1 MRPCELIMLA
11 LQAGAGGDGRGGL
24 LMSLANS
31 RWSVLGFCAVL
42 TAVSNTGLAQESPKP
57 VRVGLFMSG
66 FAADYAAHDRGLIA
80 GLRDHGYIEGKNLT
94 VVRRHGNLDMQ
105 RISGFAQELAQ
116 SELDAIVTVCTVT
129 TRAAL
134 RATKRTPIVMLSV
147 SDPVAHGLA
156 ASLARP
162 GTNVTGRSNLSA
174 TLVPK
179 LVEVFHQMVPGA
191 DRIAVLL
198 NSRNPL
204 HELLW
209 AEALAAAQ
217 SLKLNLIRIDGQL
230 PGDFEAATER
240 VLSSKANAIL
250 VLPDDPASL
259 HLRAQVAAVAKEYRL
274 PLIFPYGDVSG
285 DEALLSYGESLE
297 TTSRLAA
304 AHIDK
309 IVRGANAAELPI
321 EQPTHFH
328 LTVNL
333 RVARHLGITIPATV
347 VVRADRV
354 IE

>member
-1 MRPCELIMLA
+1 
-11 LQAGAGGDGRGGL
+11 
-24 LMSLANS
+24 MSLMNS
-31 RWSVLGFCAVL
+31 FCSALGFCVAL
-42 TAVSNTGLAQESPKP
+42 TAVSNTGLAQEPARP
-57 VRVGLFMSG
+57 VRVGLFVSG
-66 FAADYAAHDRGLIA
+66 FASEYAGHDRGLIA

-94 VVRRHGNLDMQ
+94 VLRRYGNLDIQ
-105 RISGFAQELAQ
+105 QISGFAQELAK

-129 TRAAL
+129 TQAAM

-147 SDPVAHGLA
+147 SDPVGHGLA

-162 GTNVTGRSNLSA
+162 GTNVTGRSNLSR

-179 LVEVFHQMVPGA
+179 LVELFDDMVPGA

-198 NSRNPL
+198 NSRNPW
-204 HELLW
+204 HEPLW

-217 SLKLNLIRIDGQL
+217 SLKLTLLRIDGHL
-230 PGDFEAATER
+230 PGDFDAATKR
-240 VLSSKANAIL
+240 ILSSKVNAVL

-259 HLRAQVAAVAKEYRL
+259 HLRPKMAALAKEHRL
-274 PLIFPYGDVSG
+274 PLILPYGDVSE

-297 TTSRLAA
+297 STARLAA

-309 IVRGANAAELPI
+309 IARGADATELPI
-321 EQPTHFH
+321 EQPTRFR

-333 RVARHLGITIPATV
+333 KVASHLGITIPATV
-347 VVRADRV
+347 LARADRV